1 MWFFRQK
8 LFLGFSL
15 VFLCLFYAFLAFV
28 PSVLEALDKK
38 EEIVE
43 LYLILAA
50 IIAVAIA
57 LFAIQNATPVVV
69 SFLLWRF
76 ESSLAVVIILA
87 ITAGIAITWL
97 ITIPSRI
104 RRRRELGE
112 KSRRVEELERRVK
125 ELEEILSQRQ
135 GPTPEA

>member
-1 MWFFRQK
+1 M
-8 LFLGFSL
+8 
-15 VFLCLFYAFLAFV
+15 
-28 PSVLEALDKK
+28 EALDKK